1 MSIQSTPTRPVE
13 ENPAFQPDRV
23 VIILEA
29 ILLTMPEPLSI
40 SDFKKLFEGNID
52 KKTLHESLAI
62 LSEKWRDS
70 GIELVSVAG
79 GWRFQSKPEMQV
91 FLDRLSPQ
99 RPPRY
104 SRAVMETLA
113 IIAYRQPVTRGDI
126 EEIRGVAVSAQ
137 IIKTLESRGWIEIIG
152 QRDVPGRPY
161 LYATTRHFL
170 DDLNL
175 QSLEQLPSLDSFN
188 SLDLSADKVEPV
200 DTDITAIQ
208 ESGKPATHEP
218 TQLL

>member
-1 MSIQSTPTRPVE
+1 MSTQSILTKPTE
-13 ENPAFQPDRV
+13 ATAFQPDQV
-23 VIILEA
+23 VRILETV
-29 ILLTMPEPLSI
+29 LLTTPEPLSI
-40 SDFKKLFEGNID
+40 SDLKKLFEGNID
-52 KKTLHESLAI
+52 KKTLHESLTI
-62 LSEKWRDS
+62 LSEKWHDS
-70 GIELVSVAG
+70 GIELISVAG

-126 EEIRGVAVSAQ
+126 EEIRGVAVSTQ
-137 IIKTLESRGWIEIIG
+137 IIKTLESRGWIETIG
-152 QRDVPGRPY
+152 QRDIPGRPY

-188 SLDLSADKVEPV
+188 SLDLSADEAESV
-200 DTDITAIQ
+200 DTDTTTIQ
-208 ESGKPATHEP
+208 ESGEPASHEP

>member
-1 MSIQSTPTRPVE
+1 MSTQSILTKSTE
-13 ENPAFQPDRV
+13 ATAFQPDQV
-23 VIILEA
+23 VRILETV
-29 ILLTMPEPLSI
+29 LLTTPEPLSI
-40 SDFKKLFEGNID
+40 SDLKKLFEGNID
-52 KKTLHESLAI
+52 KKTLHESLTI
-62 LSEKWRDS
+62 LSEKWHDS
-70 GIELVSVAG
+70 GIELISVAG

-99 RPPRY
+99 RPLRY

-126 EEIRGVAVSAQ
+126 EEIRGVAVSTQ
-137 IIKTLESRGWIEIIG
+137 IIKTLESRGWIETIG
-152 QRDVPGRPY
+152 QRDIPGRPY

-188 SLDLSADKVEPV
+188 SLESADEAEPV
-200 DTDITAIQ
+200 DTDTTTIQ
-208 ESGKPATHEP
+208 ESGEPATHEP

>member
-1 MSIQSTPTRPVE
+1 MSTQSTPTKPVE
-13 ENPAFQPDRV
+13 ENPTFQPDRV

-29 ILLTMPEPLSI
+29 ILLTTPEPLSI

-62 LSEKWRDS
+62 LGEKWRDS

-79 GWRFQSKPEMQV
+79 GWRFQSKPEMRV
-91 FLDRLSPQ
+91 FLDRLNPQ

-188 SLDLSADKVEPV
+188 SLDLSADKAEQ
-200 DTDITAIQ
+200 A
-208 ESGKPATHEP
+208 
-218 TQLL
+218 

>member
-1 MSIQSTPTRPVE
+1 MSTQSILTKPTE
-13 ENPAFQPDRV
+13 ATAFQPDQV
-23 VIILEA
+23 VRILETV
-29 ILLTMPEPLSI
+29 LLTTPEPLSI
-40 SDFKKLFEGNID
+40 SDLKKLFEGNID
-52 KKTLHESLAI
+52 KKTLHESLTI
-62 LSEKWRDS
+62 LSEKWHDS
-70 GIELVSVAG
+70 GIELISVAG

-126 EEIRGVAVSAQ
+126 EEIRGVAVSTQ
-137 IIKTLESRGWIEIIG
+137 IIKTLESRGWIETIG
-152 QRDVPGRPY
+152 QRDIPGRPY

-188 SLDLSADKVEPV
+188 SLDLSADEAEPV
-200 DTDITAIQ
+200 DTDTTTIQ
-208 ESGKPATHEP
+208 ESGEPASHEP

>member
-1 MSIQSTPTRPVE
+1 MSTQSILTRPVE
-13 ENPAFQPDRV
+13 EHPAFQPDQV
-23 VIILEA
+23 VRILETV
-29 ILLTMPEPLSI
+29 LLTTSEPLSVG
-40 SDFKKLFEGNID
+40 DLKKLFEGGID
-52 KKTLHESLAI
+52 KKILHESLTV
-62 LSEKWRDS
+62 LSEKWHDS

-91 FLDRLSPQ
+91 FLNRLSPQ

-113 IIAYRQPVTRGDI
+113 IIAYQQPVTRGDI

-137 IIKTLESRGWIEIIG
+137 IIKTLESRGWIETIG
-152 QRDVPGRPY
+152 QRDIPGRPY
-161 LYATTRHFL
+161 LYATTQHFL

-188 SLDLSADKVEPV
+188 PLDLSIDEAETIN
-200 DTDITAIQ
+200 TDATTIQ
-208 ESGKPATHEP
+208 ESNEP
-218 TQLL
+218 T

>member
-1 MSIQSTPTRPVE
+1 MSTQSILTKPTE
-13 ENPAFQPDRV
+13 ATAFQPDQV
-23 VIILEA
+23 VRILETV
-29 ILLTMPEPLSI
+29 LLTTPEPLSI
-40 SDFKKLFEGNID
+40 SDLKKLFEGNID
-52 KKTLHESLAI
+52 KKTLHESLTI
-62 LSEKWRDS
+62 LSEKWHDS
-70 GIELVSVAG
+70 GIELISVAG

-126 EEIRGVAVSAQ
+126 EEIRGVAVSTQ
-137 IIKTLESRGWIEIIG
+137 IIKTLESRGWIETIG
-152 QRDVPGRPY
+152 QRDIPGRPY

-188 SLDLSADKVEPV
+188 SLESADEAEPV
-200 DTDITAIQ
+200 DTDTTTIQ
-208 ESGKPATHEP
+208 ESGEPASHEP

>member
-1 MSIQSTPTRPVE
+1 MFTQSILTQSTEATG
-13 ENPAFQPDRV
+13 FQPDQIVR
-23 VIILEA
+23 ILETV
-29 ILLTMPEPLSI
+29 LLTTPEPLSI
-40 SDFKKLFEGNID
+40 SDLKKLFEGDID
-52 KKTLHESLAI
+52 KKTLHESLTI
-62 LSEKWRDS
+62 LSEKWHDS
-70 GIELVSVAG
+70 GIELISVAG

-126 EEIRGVAVSAQ
+126 EEIRGVAVSTQ
-137 IIKTLESRGWIEIIG
+137 IIKTLESRGWIETIG
-152 QRDVPGRPY
+152 QRDIPGRPY

-188 SLDLSADKVEPV
+188 PLDPSADEAEPV
-200 DTDITAIQ
+200 DTDTTIQ
-208 ESGKPATHEP
+208 ESGEPATHEP

>member
-1 MSIQSTPTRPVE
+1 MSTPAILTEPVE
-13 ENPAFQPDRV
+13 ANLVLSLNDQIVRV
-23 VIILEA
+23 VEA
-29 ILLTMPEPLSI
+29 ALLTTSEPLI
-40 SDFKKLFEGNID
+40 INDLKKLFEGDID
-52 KKTLHESLAI
+52 KKILQESLTI
-62 LSEKWRDS
+62 LDKKWRDS

-79 GWRFQSKPEMQV
+79 GWRFQSKPEMQI

-126 EEIRGVAVSAQ
+126 EEIRGVAVSTQ
-137 IIKTLESRGWIEIIG
+137 VIKTLESRGWIETIG
-152 QRDVPGRPY
+152 QREIPGKPY

-175 QSLEQLPSLDSFN
+175 QSLEQLPSLENFN
-188 SLDLSADKVEPV
+188 SLNISAEEKPNDQGI
-200 DTDITAIQ
+200 DQ
-208 ESGKPATHEP
+208 ESSKSAIHESI
-218 TQLL
+218 

>member
-52 KKTLHESLAI
+52 KKILHESLAI

-188 SLDLSADKVEPV
+188 SLDLSADKAEPV